1 MINLI
6 KIEPQTDLS
15 SQTSVKSSGEYQLLL
30 IEKDSSNESNEF
42 SSQTSYDCAENC
54 LHNIKQVN
62 VITSQQNFLMELI
75 NKIPDPNLQKEYL
88 KKIFRNSNTK

>member
-1 MINLI
+1 M
-6 KIEPQTDLS
+6 S

-30 IEKDSSNESNEF
+30 IEKDSSNKSNEF

-62 VITSQQNFLMELI
+62 VITSEQNFIMEFI
-75 NKIPDPNLQKEYL
+75 NKIPDPNLQKEYF
-88 KKIFRNSNTK
+88 KKYLESQTQNRGKK

>member
-62 VITSQQNFLMELI
+62 VITSEQNFIMEFI